1 MTSMAALSAGVIL
14 LGGPTAAQT
23 PPAPPRP
30 SVITTPNWASI
41 PSGEDMAAAYP
52 EFANAIGQDGDV
64 TLRCAAL
71 ASGSLE
77 RCEIVETTPVG
88 LGFDRAGLSL
98 SSRFRVSPL
107 QVDGE
112 EAKSIVQFTIRFR
125 ARPFDPVL
133 PWTGPEPDAA
143 HLAAT
148 RTMID
153 GVSAD
158 VERDFQRSLQDLG
171 DSGPGPSGVR
181 GAPQGGGD
189 PGDGPAG
196 DATAAGGLPGR
207 RRAAARAG
215 RRVLH
220 AGGRSVPG
228 RLAGGDG
235 ADQGLVLRPV
245 RLPCPGRA
253 AGWFRAALIEGD
265 FGAQAIAFDPRLQ
278 HRHDRQRLFRRDR
291 VRPPAG
297 QGRGDGGVVGGIV
310 AARARRL

>member
-1 MTSMAALSAGVIL
+1 MRMTSMAALSAGVIL

-158 VERDFQRSLQDLG
+158 VERDFQRSLQDL
-171 DSGPGPSGVR
+171 DVDADRRDKVR
-181 GAPQGGGD
+181 AILVQVHQEF
-189 PGDGPAG
+189 AE
-196 DATAAGGLPGR
+196 R
-207 RRAAARAG
+207 HKAAATLAMARLVTPQQLA
-215 RRVLH
+215 
-220 AGGRSVPG
+220 AF
-228 RLAGGDG
+228 LAGGAPPPEP
-235 ADQGLVLRPV
+235 ADESFMRAGDQSQAASQAEMERIKVLYCAQFD
-245 RLPCPGRA
+245 CPALA
-253 AGWFRAALIEGD
+253 A
-265 FGAQAIAFDPRLQ
+265 
-278 HRHDRQRLFRRDR
+278 
-291 VRPPAG
+291 PPAG
-297 QGRGDGGVVGGIV
+297 SVQP
-310 AARARRL
+310 